1 MNPALVT
8 VTRTDPVSAFDGEAA
23 ANSMTA
29 AIRANE
35 PHLIARR
42 IPDMIVSQIIKTSER
57 ANLTPRCMSFQDHHQ
72 SN

>member
-35 PHLIARR
+35 PHLIVRR
-42 IPDMIVSQIIKTSER
+42 IPDMIVSP
-57 ANLTPRCMSFQDHHQ
+57 NY
-72 SN
+72 